1 MDLNLQNFANKVNAI
16 SAAII
21 EAFDF
26 TSFVNHRDIN
36 QQYSKQKSFT
46 DFLPVVDYLE
56 DEQVFLLEDY
66 KSFACGIKFKTM
78 NVDGFPESS
87 KAIYRDKLL
96 KTLNQVIPK
105 HKVNPFVANVYF
117 SNHYS
122 LDDTI
127 EKIKAN
133 GVNSPMKERFDS
145 IMETHLKGIAK
156 EEGIFTDTQI
166 TELPFSGKSTDGFI
180 FLYRRGSPGSKSAT
194 PLDEIKL
201 VRDKLLKSLSRLSST
216 FSANVMDGKSYYEW
230 LFPFFNR
237 SEKYSTS
244 DLLKKYYYPKD
255 TSQLYGR
262 DISSLLTLSP
272 PVSDVAN
279 GLWNFNNKPAKFY
292 SVESIK
298 ESPEIGAFT
307 SSEDK
312 GSIFD
317 AMPANVIM
325 AMTIVFIDQQVVKDE
340 IAFIKKKAVGDSAE
354 ATIASEDAE
363 LAEYRIAR
371 GNPILPIELGFYVF
385 ADSEMDLL
393 VKEQAVNDAANEAG
407 LQVMNS
413 TYDFFACDTFLKF
426 LPCNYRWAQNK
437 VRQRTLKCTLEHVC
451 NYLPVLGRGRGTGT
465 PTQIQFNRGGE
476 EMCFDILKDRMAN
489 SHMTMI
495 GSTGAGKSAKLV
507 EMFFSYLAQ
516 HNAIFF
522 IIEKGDSFKRAVQ
535 YVEKYGVSTNS
546 IKLDRTTKAS
556 IPPFANAI
564 KALEQ
569 NLTADEIV
577 TPTETIDELI
587 ESIDTGDFEDDVD
600 DPKDYLG
607 EMELLAK
614 ILVTGGDAKKA
625 AEYGV
630 VELSLI
636 RKAIMIAA
644 QKCKDENRKHPICS
658 DIADALRVLSNSPDL
673 SMNHKDTVSNMAQ
686 AMDYYCEGLAGH
698 LFNREGELWKKADV
712 THIDLGDVVRDGK
725 HAELAV
731 AYASILNTIADLA
744 EEGQYSGRP
753 IIVLTDEA
761 HNVVSKSS
769 KASPILVPAIVKI
782 VKMFRKINAWNWM
795 ATQNV
800 SDFCEEAEAIL
811 KLNEWMLVLAVER
824 SEDDDIAKLK
834 KLTVEQRALMAS
846 VTSEKPKYSEGFV
859 ICRNKALTD
868 QVFRNIPPS
877 LVLVMGWSD
886 PEEKKLLADIMKEND
901 CDELT
906 AVEIAANMIDKARG
920 LVA

>member
-46 DFLPVVDYLE
+46 DFLPVVDYIE

-78 NVDGFPESS
+78 NVDGFPESI
-87 KAIYRDKLL
+87 KADYRNKLL
-96 KTLNQVIPK
+96 KTLDQVIPK

-117 SNHYS
+117 SNQYA
-122 LDDTI
+122 LDDTVDR
-127 EKIKAN
+127 IKSN
-133 GVNSPMKERFDS
+133 GKNTPIKECFDS
-145 IMETHLKGIAK
+145 MMEKHLKGIAK
-156 EEGIFTDTQI
+156 PEGIFTDTQV
-166 TELPFSGKSTDGFI
+166 TDLPFSGKSSDGFI
-180 FLYRRGSPGSKSAT
+180 FLYRRGSAGSKALT
-194 PLDEIKL
+194 PIEEITQI
-201 VRDKLLKSLSRLSST
+201 RNNLLKSLSRLGST
-216 FSANVMDGKSYYEW
+216 FSASILDGKGFYDW

-237 SEKYSTS
+237 SDKYSTS
-244 DLLKKYYYPKD
+244 ELLKKFSYPKD
-255 TSQLYGR
+255 SSQLYGR
-262 DISSLLTLSP
+262 DISSLLTLEP

-279 GLWNFNNKPAKFY
+279 GIWNFSKKPAKFY

-298 ESPEIGAFT
+298 DSPSIGAFT

-354 ATIASEDAE
+354 ANIAYEDADEAE
-363 LAEYRIAR
+363 LKIAR

-385 ADSEMDLL
+385 ADSEVDLIQ
-393 VKEQAVNDAANEAG
+393 KEQAVQDATNEAG
-407 LQVMNS
+407 LQIMNS
-413 TYDFFACDTFLKF
+413 SYDFFACDTFLKF

-437 VRQRTLKCTLEHVC
+437 VRQRTLKCTLEHIC
-451 NYLPVLGRGRGTGT
+451 NYLPILGRGRGTGT

-507 EMFFSYLAQ
+507 EMFMSYLAQ
-516 HNAIFF
+516 HNPIFF
-522 IIEKGDSFKRAVQ
+522 IIEKGESFKRAVT
-535 YVEKYGVSTNS
+535 YVEKYGVTTNS
-546 IKLDRTTKAS
+546 IKLNSVTKAS
-556 IPPFANAI
+556 IPPFANAL

-569 NLTADEIV
+569 NLTQEQIA
-577 TPTETIDELI
+577 TPTETFSDLNAALDDGSFDDEND
-587 ESIDTGDFEDDVD
+587 E
-600 DPKDYLG
+600 PKDYLG

-625 AEYGV
+625 EQYGV

-658 DIADALRVLSNSPDL
+658 DVADALRVLSSYSDL
-673 SMNHKDTVSNMAQ
+673 SLKHKDTVSDMAQ

-698 LFNREGELWKKADV
+698 LFNREGELWKRADV
-712 THIDLGDVVRDGK
+712 THIDLGDVTRDGK

-731 AYASILNTIADLA
+731 AYASILNTINDLA

-782 VKMFRKINAWNWM
+782 VKMWRKLNAWNWM
-795 ATQNV
+795 ATQNIG
-800 SDFCEEAEAIL
+800 DYCEEAAAIL
-811 KLNEWMLVLAVER
+811 KLNEWLLVLAVER
-824 SEDDDIAKLK
+824 GEDDDIAKLK
-834 KLTVEQRALMAS
+834 KLSAEQRALMAS
-846 VTSEKPKYSEGFV
+846 VTKEDKKYTEGFV
-859 ICRNKALTD
+859 ICRNKALSD
-868 QVFRNIPPS
+868 QLFRNIPPS
-877 LVLVMGWSD
+877 LILTMGWSD
-886 PEEKKLLADIMKEND
+886 PKEKKLLADIMKQHD

-906 AVEIAANMIDKARG
+906 AMEIAAANIDKARG

>member
-46 DFLPVVDYLE
+46 DFLPIVDYLE

-66 KSFACGIKFKTM
+66 KSFACAIKFKTM
-78 NVDGFPESS
+78 NVDGFPEKT
-87 KAIYRDKLL
+87 KADYRNKLL
-96 KTLNQVIPK
+96 NTLNQVIPK

-117 SNHYS
+117 SNQYS

-127 EKIKAN
+127 ERIKSN
-133 GVNSPMKERFDS
+133 GEKTPIKECFDS
-145 IMETHLKGIAK
+145 MMEKHLKGIAK
-156 EEGIFTDTQI
+156 EEGIFTDTQV
-166 TELPFSGKSTDGFI
+166 TDLPFSGKSSDGFI
-180 FLYRRGSPGSKSAT
+180 FLYRRNSPGTKSET
-194 PLDEIKL
+194 PLEEITQL
-201 VRDKLLKSLSRLSST
+201 RNRLLRSLSRLGST
-216 FSANVMDGKSYYEW
+216 FSANIMDGKSYYNW

-237 SEKYSTS
+237 SEKLSTS
-244 DLLKKYYYPKD
+244 DLLNKYSYPKD

-262 DISSLLTLSP
+262 DLSSLLTLEP
-272 PVSDVAN
+272 PVSDVSN
-279 GLWNFNNKPAKFY
+279 GVWKFNQKPAKFY

-298 ESPEIGAFT
+298 ESPNIGAFT

-317 AMPANVIM
+317 AIPANVIM

-354 ATIASEDAE
+354 ASIASDDADTAE
-363 LAEYRIAR
+363 LMIAR

-385 ADSEMDLL
+385 ADSDVDLI
-393 VKEQAVNDAANEAG
+393 VKEQAVHDAANEAG

-413 TYDFFACDTFLKF
+413 SFDLFACDTFLKF

-437 VRQRTLKCTLEHVC
+437 VRQRTLKCTLEHIC
-451 NYLPVLGRGRGTGT
+451 NYLPILGRGRGTGT

-476 EMCFDILKDRMAN
+476 EMSFDILHDRMAN

-507 EMFFSYLAQ
+507 EMFMSYLAQ
-516 HNAIFF
+516 HNPIFF
-522 IIEKGDSFKRAVQ
+522 IIEKGESFKRAVD
-535 YVEKYGVSTNS
+535 YVEKYGVTTNS
-546 IKLDRTTKAS
+546 IKLNSVTKAS
-556 IPPFANAI
+556 IPPFANAL

-569 NLTADEIV
+569 NLTKEQIE
-577 TPTETIDELI
+577 TPTETLEDLNSSLDEGL
-587 ESIDTGDFEDDVD
+587 FDDD
-600 DPKDYLG
+600 LDEPKDYLG

-625 AEYGV
+625 EQYGV

-644 QKCKDENRKHPICS
+644 QKCKVEKRKHPICT
-658 DIADALRVLSNSPDL
+658 DVANALRELASYSDL
-673 SMNHKDTVSNMAQ
+673 SPKHKDAVSDMAQ

-698 LFNREGELWKKADV
+698 LFNREGELWKRADV
-712 THIDLGDVVRDGK
+712 THIDLGDVTRDGK

-731 AYASILNTIADLA
+731 AYASILNTINDLA

-782 VKMFRKINAWNWM
+782 VKMWRKLNAWNWM
-795 ATQNV
+795 ATQNI
-800 SDFCEEAEAIL
+800 SDYCEEAAAIL
-811 KLNEWMLVLAVER
+811 KLNEWLLVLAVER
-824 SEDDDIAKLK
+824 GEDDDIAKLK
-834 KLTVEQRALMAS
+834 KLTAEQRALMSS
-846 VTSEKPKYSEGFV
+846 VTKEDKKYTEGFV
-859 ICRNKALTD
+859 ICRNKSLSD
-868 QVFRNIPPS
+868 QLFRNIPPS
-877 LVLVMGWSD
+877 LILTMGWSD
-886 PEEKKLLADIMKEND
+886 PKEKKILADIMKTHN

-906 AVEIAANMIDKARG
+906 AMEIAAANIDRMRG
-920 LVA
+920 LVV